1 MFKYPDQVA
10 AFWHRSGH
18 VGETTGAGAIAGDV
32 AEGGHRVVLNEV
44 SNRMILP
51 RGALVKGA
59 SSVLPKAMRGSENAV
74 RRPGRKSPKRGAT
87 GTWIQFNLHSLLV
100 HDMF

>member
-18 VGETTGAGAIAGDV
+18 VGETTGAGTIAGDV
-32 AEGGHRVVLNEV
+32 AEGGRRVVLNEV

-59 SSVLPKAMRGSENAV
+59 SSVLPSDARQ
-74 RRPGRKSPKRGAT
+74 R
-87 GTWIQFNLHSLLV
+87 
-100 HDMF
+100 

>member
-1 MFKYPDQVA
+1 MSSVDGSGVA
-10 AFWHRSGH
+10 RDKLTQWHWSGH
-18 VGETTGAGAIAGDV
+18 VVETTGAGAIVGDV

-44 SNRMILP
+44 SNRMILT

-74 RRPGRKSPKRGAT
+74 RRRRRKSPKRGRE
-87 GTWIQFNLHSLLV
+87 LDSV
-100 HDMF
+100 

>member
-18 VGETTGAGAIAGDV
+18 VVETTGAGAIAEDV

-59 SSVLPKAMRGSENAV
+59 SSVLPKAMRAAKTPSADAAVNLPSEALL
-74 RRPGRKSPKRGAT
+74 GFG
-87 GTWIQFNLHSLLV
+87 FSLTCISARC
-100 HDMF
+100 